1 MNLAITRPLFLVSTT
16 IQLIMFFSTIWGGV
30 YTRGWVIPEK
40 IYNTLPI
47 QRRFLSSGR
56 GGGGGGGRGTENL
69 LLIIVKCA
77 TGHAKGVGGGGLTS
91 NFCGG
96 ADVL

>member
-1 MNLAITRPLFLVSTT
+1 MNLAIKRPLFLVSTAM
-16 IQLIMFFSTIWGGV
+16 QLIMFFSTIWEGV
-30 YTRGWVIPEK
+30 YTGGWVIPEK

-56 GGGGGGGRGTENL
+56 GGGGGGGENL

-77 TGHAKGVGGGGLTS
+77 TGHAKGVGGG
-91 NFCGG
+91 
-96 ADVL
+96 D